1 MEFNEADDCF
11 GKFQALHSR
20 TFTWATLRRV
30 YLAESFAE
38 EKKSNLEAKLFVRSL
53 IHFIK
58 SVSGFAGR
66 GQCQQVRKNVK
77 DAKYLGGQ
85 GNKRKLNIFFGNG
98 KISPVSNEMTN
109 SLNHFVVCLY
119 QFLCEL

>member
-1 MEFNEADDCF
+1 MELIEADDCF

-20 TFTWATLRRV
+20 TFTSATLRRV

-38 EKKSNLEAKLFVRSL
+38 EKKSNLNLEAKLFVRTL

-66 GQCQQVRKNVK
+66 
-77 DAKYLGGQ
+77 
-85 GNKRKLNIFFGNG
+85 
-98 KISPVSNEMTN
+98 E
-109 SLNHFVVCLY
+109 
-119 QFLCEL
+119 LC